1 MDLGIQGKRAAV
13 AASSTGLGFATARA
27 LHQEGVR
34 VAICGRDLE
43 RIEAAAKRIGG
54 EIGEDIVALVADV
67 STEDGARGFIDQAV
81 DQLGGL
87 DILVANAGGPPPGQ
101 PSSTPLDAYRR
112 ALDLN
117 LLSTVAMCQS
127 AVGVMRPAGWGR
139 IVAITSSGAR
149 SPLGFLAASSVARA
163 GVTSFLKTLATE
175 VARDGITVNSIQ
187 PGLHSTDRVKDLPG
201 VESMAKSIPT
211 GTLGDPKDFGKVA
224 AFLCSDAAKFVTGT
238 GLLVDGGQ
246 FPGLV

>member
-1 MDLGIQGKRAAV
+1 MDLGLQGKRAAV
-13 AASSTGLGFATARA
+13 AASSTGLGFATAQA
-27 LHQEGVR
+27 LHAEGVE
-34 VAICGRDLE
+34 VAICGRNLT
-43 RIEAAAKRIGG
+43 RIEAAARS
-54 EIGEDIVALVADV
+54 IGEGVVPLVADV
-67 STEDGARGFIDQAV
+67 STEEGARGFVEQAV
-81 DQLGGL
+81 ERLGGV
-87 DILVANAGGPPPGQ
+87 DILVANAGGPPPGP
-101 PSSTPLDAYRR
+101 PSSTPLDAFRR

-127 AVGVMRPAGWGR
+127 AVEDMRKSGWGR

-149 SPLGFLAASSVARA
+149 SPIGFLAASSVARA

-187 PGLHSTDRVKDLPG
+187 PGLHSTDRLNSLPG
-201 VESMAKSIPT
+201 IEAMAKSIPT
-211 GTLGDPKDFGKVA
+211 GTLGAPQDFGRVA
-224 AFLCSDAAKFVTGT
+224 AFLCSDTAKFVTGT

>member
-1 MDLGIQGKRAAV
+1 MDLAIQGKRAAV
-13 AASSTGLGFATARA
+13 AASSTGLGFATAQA

-34 VAICGRDLE
+34 VAICGRDQE
-43 RIEAAAKRIGG
+43 RIEAAAKRIGDDV
-54 EIGEDIVALVADV
+54 IALVADV
-67 STEDGARGFIDQAV
+67 SSEQGARGFIDQAV

-87 DILVANAGGPPPGQ
+87 DILVANAGGPPPGP
-101 PSSTPLDAYRR
+101 PSSTPLDAYRY

-117 LLSTVAMCQS
+117 LLSTIAMCQS
-127 AVGVMRPAGWGR
+127 AVALMRPEGWGR

-149 SPLGFLAASSVARA
+149 NPFGFLAASSVARA

-175 VARDGITVNSIQ
+175 VAKDGITVTSIQ

-211 GTLGDPKDFGKVA
+211 GTLGAPEDFGRVA